1 MTSANKNEFFEA
13 LAFMEKEK
21 GIPAEYIAEKIAA
34 AIVVSVKKDYGSKD
48 IVFCNI
54 DCESR
59 TFKAFVRKNVVEEIE
74 DMDTDIL
81 VEDAKK
87 VKKSAKAGDTIE
99 IPLDTRAFGRIA
111 AQTAKHVIRQ
121 GIRDAERGQAME
133 EFQSKNQELVSAV
146 VHSVD
151 PRTGNVSVQ
160 IGSAEYVLPKAE
172 QVPGEELKE
181 GQHVKVFIVDVY
193 ETDRGPKV
201 KISRTHAGLVRRLFE
216 NEVPEIFDGTIEVKA
231 ISREAGS
238 RTKLAVFSHDESIDP
253 IGSCIG
259 PKGTRVA
266 KIVQELDGEK
276 IDIVRYSDDPAAFI
290 AEALS
295 PAKVLKVE
303 AEPDGSKAC
312 HVTVPDAQLSLAIG
326 NKGQNVRLA
335 ARLTGWKIDIRP
347 ESGFYGE

>member
-74 DMDTDIL
+74 DIDTDIL

-87 VKKSAKAGDTIE
+87 IKKSAKAGDTVE
-99 IPLDTRAFGRIA
+99 LPLDTRAFGRIA